1 MRSKEVEEA
10 INQLIVDINFSETG
24 CSTGIIDVKN
34 IETLLAYIEELEKD
48 NIELRKYYATRKEV
62 EDLKDTINCLHES
75 SKEYIN
81 KDKIR
86 DKIKE
91 LEHEKSKRTQLGVF
105 MLKNYEN
112 QRLLAQIEV
121 LKSIIGE

>member
-1 MRSKEVEEA
+1 MRSKEVDKSIKSLENFVNQKYYNGVTAEEMKTV
-10 INQLIVDINFSETG
+10 LD
-24 CSTGIIDVKN
+24 
-34 IETLLAYIEELEKD
+34 YIKELEKRD
-48 NIELRKYYATRKEV
+48 KAVLVYFDKEGNP
-62 EDLKDTINCLHES
+62 I
-75 SKEYIN
+75 EYIN
-81 KDKIR
+81 KQVIR

-121 LKSIIGE
+121 LKSMIGE